1 MTMESPYASR
11 LATIPVREGRE
22 SVLGSDTHYWD
33 YGPEDA
39 QHTIVIAHGYRGE
52 HHGFE
57 PVIAHLPEYRF
68 IGADM
73 PGFGESSP
81 LTLVPH
87 SIEGYA
93 KWLTAFIEQLG
104 LTGKAIVLGHSF
116 GSIIGSRAVADG
128 LDTPAFIMVNPIS
141 VPGTEGPR
149 RVATAATI
157 GFYRV
162 GGRLPRPVAKRFLGN
177 WVIVQFMS
185 SNLAKTKDRALRRW
199 VHYQHHTYFNRFSDR
214 DTVVEAFDASMSHDV
229 SDFADELHVPV
240 LLVAAE
246 LDDIT
251 PVAAHYVLQRTIPD
265 ASLTVLDG
273 VGHLIHYEAPDRAAA
288 AIRDFVDALPPK
300 RV

>member
-11 LATIPVREGRE
+11 LATIPVREGNAL
-22 SVLGSDTHYWD
+22 VLGSDTHYWD

-39 QHTIVIAHGYRGE
+39 ATTIVIAHGYRGE

-57 PVIAHLPEYRF
+57 PVIAHMPEYRF

-93 KWLTAFIEQLG
+93 KWLTAFIDQLG
-104 LTGKAIVLGHSF
+104 LTGKALVLGHSF

-128 LDTPAFIMVNPIS
+128 LDTPAYIMVNPIS
-141 VPGTEGPR
+141 LPGVEGPR
-149 RVATAATI
+149 KIATAVTV

-162 GGRLPRPVAKRFLGN
+162 GGWLPRPVARRFLGN

-185 SNLAKTKDRALRRW
+185 SSLAKTRDKVLRPW
-199 VHYQHHTYFNRFSDR
+199 IHYQHHTYFNRFSDR
-214 DTVVEAFDASMSHDV
+214 DTVVEAFDASVSHNV
-229 SDFADELHVPV
+229 GDFAESLDVPV

-251 PVAAHYVLQRTIPD
+251 PVAAHYDIQRRIPD
-265 ASLTVLDG
+265 ATLTVLEG
-273 VGHLIHYEAPDRAAA
+273 VGHLIHYEAPDRAAD
-288 AIRDFVDALPPK
+288 AIRDFVDALPG
-300 RV
+300 RR

>member
-1 MTMESPYASR
+1 MESPYASR
-11 LATIPVREGRE
+11 LATIPVREGSE
-22 SVLGSDTHYWD
+22 SVLGSDTRYWE

-39 QHTIVIAHGYRGE
+39 EWTIVIAHGYRGE

-57 PVIAHLPEYRF
+57 PVIAHMPEYRF

-93 KWLTAFIEQLG
+93 TWLTAFIDQLG

-116 GSIIGSRAVADG
+116 GSIVGSRAVADG
-128 LDTPAFIMVNPIS
+128 LTTPAYIMVNPIS
-141 VPGTEGPR
+141 IPGADGPR
-149 RVATAATI
+149 KFATALTV
-157 GFYRV
+157 GFYRL
-162 GGRLPRPVAKRFLGN
+162 GGRLPRAIAQRFLGN

-185 SNLAKTKDRALRRW
+185 SNLAKTRDRSLRKW

-214 DTVVEAFDASMSHDV
+214 DTVVEAFDASMSHSV
-229 SDFADELHVPV
+229 ADFASDLRVPV

-251 PVAAHYVLQRTIPD
+251 PVAAHYTLQREIPD

-273 VGHLIHYEAPDRAAA
+273 VGHLIHYEAPDRAAH
-288 AIRDFVDALPPK
+288 AIRDFIDSLPDPSS
-300 RV
+300 

>member
-1 MTMESPYASR
+1 MESPYASR
-11 LATIPVREGRE
+11 LATIPIREGRA
-22 SVLGSDTHYWD
+22 SVLGSDTRYWD

-39 QHTIVIAHGYRGE
+39 EWTIVIAHGYRGE

-57 PVIAHLPEYRF
+57 PVIAHMPEYRF

-81 LTLVPH
+81 MTRAPH

-93 KWLTAFIEQLG
+93 AWLRAFIDQLG
-104 LTGKAIVLGHSF
+104 LTGKALLLGHSF

-128 LDTPAFIMVNPIS
+128 LDVPAYIMVNPIS
-141 VPGTEGPR
+141 MPGVEGPR
-149 RVATAATI
+149 RFATALTV

-162 GGRLPRPVAKRFLGN
+162 GGRLPRSIAKRFLGN

-185 SNLAKTKDRALRRW
+185 SNLAKTRDRALRKW

-214 DTVVEAFDASMSHDV
+214 DTVVEAFDASMSHSV
-229 SDFADELHVPV
+229 ADFAEDLNVPV

-251 PVAAHYVLQRTIPD
+251 PVSAHYVLQRRIPD

-273 VGHLIHYEAPDRAAA
+273 VGHLIHYEAPQRAAD
-288 AIRDFVDALPPK
+288 AIRDFVGALPRPGAN
-300 RV
+300 

>member
-1 MTMESPYASR
+1 MESPYASR

-22 SVLGSDTHYWD
+22 TVLGSDTRYWD

-39 QHTIVIAHGYRGE
+39 EWTIVIAHGYRGD

-57 PVIAHLPEYRF
+57 PVIAHLPEYRI

-81 LTLVPH
+81 MTVAPH

-93 KWLTAFIEQLG
+93 TWLTAFIDQLG
-104 LTGKAIVLGHSF
+104 LTGKAILLGHSF

-128 LDTPAFIMVNPIS
+128 LDTPAYIMVNPIS
-141 VPGTEGPR
+141 APGVEGPKR
-149 RVATAATI
+149 FATALTVA
-157 GFYRV
+157 FYRV
-162 GGRLPRPVAKRFLGN
+162 GGRLPRAIARRFLGN

-185 SNLAKTKDRALRRW
+185 SNLAKTREKTLRRW

-214 DTVVEAFDASMSHDV
+214 DTVVEAFEASVSHSV
-229 SDFADELHVPV
+229 ADFAEDLRVPV
-240 LLVAAE
+240 LLVAAD

-273 VGHLIHYEAPDRAAA
+273 VGHLIHYEAPGPAAD
-288 AIRDFVDALPPK
+288 AIRDFIQALPARPIS
-300 RV
+300 